1 MLRKLIV
8 LGTKA
13 SGTSL
18 TISAPQQQTL
28 STPAHASGSMPNFAA
43 KIDVKIGS
51 KIALETD
58 EKFGFFGQ
66 PNFLL
71 CSGGT

>member
-43 KIDVKIGS
+43 KIGS

>member
-8 LGTKA
+8 LGTNA

-28 STPAHASGSMPNFAA
+28 STPAHASGSMPAVYFLVCIAGGAMASNGPPLAA
-43 KIDVKIGS
+43 
-51 KIALETD
+51 
-58 EKFGFFGQ
+58 
-66 PNFLL
+66 
-71 CSGGT
+71 